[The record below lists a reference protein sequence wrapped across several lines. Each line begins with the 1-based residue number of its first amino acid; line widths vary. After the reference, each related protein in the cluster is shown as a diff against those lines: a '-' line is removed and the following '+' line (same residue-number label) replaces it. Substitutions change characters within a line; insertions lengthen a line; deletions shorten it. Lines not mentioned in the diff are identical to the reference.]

1 MTKCQFCGSEVLPG
15 TGTLFVTKEGTPLLF
30 CGSKCEKHRFKLGR
44 RGIRTRWTKKFKK
57 SVVKKDDSADTDS
70 A

>member
-1 MTKCQFCGSEVLPG
+1 MARCHFCGYEVPLG
-15 TGTLFVTKEGTPLLF
+15 TGTLFVTKEGTTMLF
-30 CGSKCEKHRFKLGR
+30 CSSKCEKHRLKLGR

-57 SVVKKDDSADTDS
+57 AVVRKDDREDIDT